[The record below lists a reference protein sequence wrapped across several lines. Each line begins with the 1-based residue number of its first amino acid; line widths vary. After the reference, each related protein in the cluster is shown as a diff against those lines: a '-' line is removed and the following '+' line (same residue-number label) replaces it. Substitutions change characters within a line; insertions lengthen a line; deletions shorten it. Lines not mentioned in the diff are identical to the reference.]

1 MSPVGSFPFES
12 PLPENRIWLGLA
24 TRLRCGLQRVQEE
37 AGGFQMMLVTLDWLF
52 DWAVTTQSVSPTVFP
67 GLMFALQGKLQRLW
81 TPE

>member
-1 MSPVGSFPFES
+1 MSPVGSCPFES

-24 TRLRCGLQRVQEE
+24 TRLRCGLQCVQEE

-52 DWAVTTQSVSPTVFP
+52 DWAVTTQGVSPPVFP